1 MAILTS
7 GGKYFLGELAIFE
20 SGLYFPE
27 EFQDFWKL

>member
-7 GGKYFLGELAIFE
+7 SGKYFLGELDIFE

-27 EFQDFWKL
+27 EFQGFQKL